1 MIVGTNGEAVEL
13 SAFRDGEGEG
23 GRWSEATAAGVGAG
37 DGGLAIGVGRGATT
51 TAEGAETTAGVS
63 HKTLEKKRR
72 HTSAAARVL

>member
-51 TAEGAETTAGVS
+51 TAEGAETVRLRESCRKLGTYDVVRS
-63 HKTLEKKRR
+63 EEK
-72 HTSAAARVL
+72 